1 MTNTQADIGIR
12 RMIYTLTPPAYR
24 NFEPGGTVQYNC
36 NKGGMVIAGVTY
48 QPGNALPLGV
58 LPDDVLEVL
67 FNQGDINP
75 AS

>member
-1 MTNTQADIGIR
+1 VTNTQANIGIR
-12 RMIYTLTPPAYR
+12 RMVRTLSPPVWR
-24 NFEPGGTVQYNC
+24 NFERGGTTQYNC

-58 LPDDVLEVL
+58 LPDDMLEVL
-67 FNQGDINP
+67 FNAGQINP